1 MKRIVITVIL
11 LGALY
16 VLFTMNHKEIVRFI
30 QHASLI
36 QSGGNEDAIKA
47 TIVSHYNENVLI
59 EQIADTS
66 SVTYTF
72 ANIDTDSRKDIIAH
86 IDTPTACGTG
96 GCITTLFIQNDDR
109 GFTPINFEFALKDIE
124 VLSGV
129 TYGMHDLKIN
139 DTTVMKWDGE
149 KYQLDSF

>member
-1 MKRIVITVIL
+1 MKRIVITVLL

-30 QHASLI
+30 QDASLI
-36 QSGGNEDAIKA
+36 QSGGNEDTIKA
-47 TIVSHYNENVLI
+47 TIVSHYNENVLLEHI
-59 EQIADTS
+59 TDMS
-66 SVTYTF
+66 SATYTF

-86 IDTPTACGTG
+86 IDTPAACGTG